1 MNICRMKVA
10 LARCAALW
18 CLAALVL
25 HAQDAAAQSTI
36 KIVAF
41 GTSNTF
47 GRNVAPTDNYPS
59 KLEAALKGRGHDV
72 QVTNAGRN
80 GDTVAGGL
88 ARLNTAVPEGT
99 AIAIVEFGVNDRR
112 AGVAPARIQ
121 AGLDQIVD
129 RLRERKIQVLVA
141 NYFDVTGGGA
151 ARGTYFVLFDVSRF
165 PPQYRIVDDPYH
177 HLNAAGYDAVIARM
191 LPAVEALIA
200 RVKKGDH

>member
-1 MNICRMKVA
+1 MKFSCVSVVSARRAVLCA
-10 LARCAALW
+10 LAG
-18 CLAALVL
+18 LVL
-25 HAQDAAAQSTI
+25 LAEPTAAQATI

-47 GRNVAPTDNYPS
+47 GRNVAPADNYPS

-72 QVTNAGRN
+72 QVINAGRN

-88 ARLNTAVPEGT
+88 ARLNAAVPEGT
-99 AIAIVEFGVNDRR
+99 DIAIVEFGVNDRR
-112 AGVAPARIQ
+112 AGVPPERIQ

-129 RLRERKIQVLVA
+129 RLRERHIQVLVA
-141 NYFDVTGGGA
+141 NYMDVTGGGA

-165 PPQYRIVDDPYH
+165 PPTFRIADDPYH
-177 HLNAAGYDAVIARM
+177 HLNAAGYDVVVARM

-200 RVKKGDH
+200 RVKKGDR